1 MFAASTSRAFLT
13 ALLVAGTAL
22 CLEARQAWSQEYP
35 TRPVTIVVPLAPG
48 GGADFITRMLAEG
61 LSKSLPQRFLVE
73 NKPGAN
79 GNIGNAAVAR
89 VTPDGY
95 TLLSAYSGFH
105 VTNPTIY
112 PNPGWDPIKDFEPIA
127 LIARAPH
134 VIVAKKHLP
143 VGNLREFI
151 EHAKKNPNRLT
162 FASTGI
168 GSISQIGGE
177 QLMQATGIKLTHV
190 PYRGAAPAMND
201 LLGGNVDIS
210 ILTPAS
216 AMGNLAAG
224 SIKALGLAADK
235 RHPMLPNVPT
245 AAEQSI
251 PGIDLTVWFAVYA
264 PAGTPKPIV
273 SRLATEIEKVVAS
286 QTFRERLLEQGAY
299 AEYLGPKALAELTR
313 KDLDYWA
320 PILKAA
326 NIKVE

>member
-1 MFAASTSRAFLT
+1 MFATSSRAFLR
-13 ALLVAGTAL
+13 ALLIAGAGLGLGTQ
-22 CLEARQAWSQEYP
+22 QANSQDYP

-61 LSKSLPQRFLVE
+61 LSKALPHRFLVE

-127 LIARAPH
+127 LIGRAPDG
-134 VIVAKKHLP
+134 IVAKKDLP
-143 VGNLREFI
+143 VSNLRELI
-151 EHAKKNPNRLT
+151 DHAKKNPNKLT

-190 PYRGAAPAMND
+190 PYRGAGPAMND

-216 AMGNLAAG
+216 AMGNLSAG

-235 RHPMLPNVPT
+235 RHPMLPSVQT

-273 SRLATEIEKVVAS
+273 NRLASEIEKVVAS
-286 QTFRERLLEQGAY
+286 QTFRERLLEQGSY
-299 AEYLGPKALAELTR
+299 AEYLGPKALAELSK
-313 KDLDYWA
+313 KDLDYCA

-326 NIKVE
+326 NIKVA

>member
-1 MFAASTSRAFLT
+1 MIAASTSRAFLA
-13 ALLVAGTAL
+13 ALLVAGAAL
-22 CLEARQAWSQEYP
+22 GLEIQQASSQEYP

-89 VTPDGY
+89 VMPDGY

-134 VIVAKKHLP
+134 VIVAKKDLP
-143 VGNLREFI
+143 VSNLREFI
-151 EHAKKNPNRLT
+151 EHAKKNPNKLT

-177 QLMQATGIKLTHV
+177 QLMQAAGIKLTHV

-235 RHPMLPNVPT
+235 RHPMLPAVPT
-245 AAEQSI
+245 AAEQSV

-264 PAGTPKPIV
+264 PAGTPKAIV
-273 SRLATEIEKVVAS
+273 TRLATEIEKVVAS

-299 AEYLGPKALAELTR
+299 AEYLGPKALADLTR